1 MNFQAIRNARKAA
14 GVTQEQL
21 AEVLGINRATLSK
34 YETGVI
40 EPSVS
45 QLKTIAAA
53 LRIDFY
59 VLANEIGNEWFDAG
73 FEFAE
78 EGSDIIDALVHE
90 KHKKVGYSFSEEEGQ
105 LITAFSS
112 LNPSGQTEAVKRV
125 SELTEIPRYQRSDA
139 QDAAKGTEDTS
150 LPAETPINGSGSP
163 TEGKIK
169 PCTNVQSID
178 KMNLDGYTEKY
189 KKGAAGTVSPLKVL

>member
-59 VLANEIGNEWFDAG
+59 VLANETNGLMR
-73 FEFAE
+73 
-78 EGSDIIDALVHE
+78 ALSLQ
-90 KHKKVGYSFSEEEGQ
+90 KKVAILSMLLSMKSIKK
-105 LITAFSS
+105 LAIAF
-112 LNPSGQTEAVKRV
+112 LKKRV
-125 SELTEIPRYQRSDA
+125 SL
-139 QDAAKGTEDTS
+139 S
-150 LPAETPINGSGSP
+150 LPFLPSTLPVRP
-163 TEGKIK
+163 K
-169 PCTNVQSID
+169 PSSAYQN
-178 KMNLDGYTEKY
+178 
-189 KKGAAGTVSPLKVL
+189 

>member
-163 TEGKIK
+163 TEQKIK

>member
-90 KHKKVGYSFSEEEGQ
+90 KHKK
-105 LITAFSS
+105 LAIAF
-112 LNPSGQTEAVKRV
+112 LKKRV
-125 SELTEIPRYQRSDA
+125 SL
-139 QDAAKGTEDTS
+139 S
-150 LPAETPINGSGSP
+150 LPFLPSTLPVRP
-163 TEGKIK
+163 K
-169 PCTNVQSID
+169 PSSAYQN
-178 KMNLDGYTEKY
+178 
-189 KKGAAGTVSPLKVL
+189 

>member
-59 VLANEIGNEWFDAG
+59 VLANEIGNEW
-73 FEFAE
+73 
-78 EGSDIIDALVHE
+78 
-90 KHKKVGYSFSEEEGQ
+90 YSFSEEEGQ

-163 TEGKIK
+163 TEGKK
-169 PCTNVQSID
+169 
-178 KMNLDGYTEKY
+178 
-189 KKGAAGTVSPLKVL
+189 

>member
-1 MNFQAIRNARKAA
+1 MCWQMK
-14 GVTQEQL
+14 
-21 AEVLGINRATLSK
+21 
-34 YETGVI
+34 
-40 EPSVS
+40 
-45 QLKTIAAA
+45 
-53 LRIDFY
+53 
-59 VLANEIGNEWFDAG
+59 NEIGNEWFDAG

-150 LPAETPINGSGSP
+150 LPAETPINGSVSP
-163 TEGKIK
+163 TEGKK
-169 PCTNVQSID
+169 
-178 KMNLDGYTEKY
+178 
-189 KKGAAGTVSPLKVL
+189 

>member
-40 EPSVS
+40 EPSES
-45 QLKTIAAA
+45 H
-53 LRIDFY
+53 FY

-139 QDAAKGTEDTS
+139 QDAAKGTDTS
-150 LPAETPINGSGSP
+150 LPAEAPINGSESP
-163 TEGKIK
+163 AEGKK
-169 PCTNVQSID
+169 
-178 KMNLDGYTEKY
+178 
-189 KKGAAGTVSPLKVL
+189 

>member
-40 EPSVS
+40 EQSVS

-163 TEGKIK
+163 TEGKK
-169 PCTNVQSID
+169 
-178 KMNLDGYTEKY
+178 
-189 KKGAAGTVSPLKVL
+189 

>member
-59 VLANEIGNEWFDAG
+59 VLAAARIPILILRVGVG
-73 FEFAE
+73 
-78 EGSDIIDALVHE
+78 GLLLGVLVH
-90 KHKKVGYSFSEEEGQ
+90 SFFAHGLPPFYAQSG
-105 LITAFSS
+105 LI
-112 LNPSGQTEAVKRV
+112 
-125 SELTEIPRYQRSDA
+125 
-139 QDAAKGTEDTS
+139 
-150 LPAETPINGSGSP
+150 
-163 TEGKIK
+163 
-169 PCTNVQSID
+169 
-178 KMNLDGYTEKY
+178 
-189 KKGAAGTVSPLKVL
+189 

>member
-105 LITAFSS
+105 L
-112 LNPSGQTEAVKRV
+112 NPSGQTEAVKRV

-150 LPAETPINGSGSP
+150 LPAETPINGSVSP
-163 TEGKIK
+163 TEGKK
-169 PCTNVQSID
+169 
-178 KMNLDGYTEKY
+178 
-189 KKGAAGTVSPLKVL
+189 

>member
-90 KHKKVGYSFSEEEGQ
+90 KHKKSW
-105 LITAFSS
+105 L
-112 LNPSGQTEAVKRV
+112 
-125 SELTEIPRYQRSDA
+125 
-139 QDAAKGTEDTS
+139 
-150 LPAETPINGSGSP
+150 
-163 TEGKIK
+163 
-169 PCTNVQSID
+169 
-178 KMNLDGYTEKY
+178 
-189 KKGAAGTVSPLKVL
+189 

>member
-21 AEVLGINRATLSK
+21 AEVLGLKRATLSK
-34 YETGVI
+34 YETGVK

-90 KHKKVGYSFSEEEGQ
+90 KHKNVGYSFSEEEGQ
-105 LITAFSS
+105 LITAISS
-112 LNPSGQTEAVKRV
+112 LNPSGQPEAVKRV

-139 QDAAKGTEDTS
+139 QEAAKGTEDTS

-163 TEGKIK
+163 TEGKK
-169 PCTNVQSID
+169 
-178 KMNLDGYTEKY
+178 
-189 KKGAAGTVSPLKVL
+189 

>member
-73 FEFAE
+73 FEFAYHC
-78 EGSDIIDALVHE
+78 L
-90 KHKKVGYSFSEEEGQ
+90 FFPQ
-105 LITAFSS
+105 PF
-112 LNPSGQTEAVKRV
+112 
-125 SELTEIPRYQRSDA
+125 RSDRSRQA
-139 QDAAKGTEDTS
+139 RIRTDRDSQI
-150 LPAETPINGSGSP
+150 PAF
-163 TEGKIK
+163 
-169 PCTNVQSID
+169 
-178 KMNLDGYTEKY
+178 
-189 KKGAAGTVSPLKVL
+189 

>member
-59 VLANEIGNEWFDAG
+59 VLANEIGNEWFA
-73 FEFAE
+73 
-78 EGSDIIDALVHE
+78 I
-90 KHKKVGYSFSEEEGQ
+90 
-105 LITAFSS
+105 AF
-112 LNPSGQTEAVKRV
+112 LKKRV
-125 SELTEIPRYQRSDA
+125 SL
-139 QDAAKGTEDTS
+139 S
-150 LPAETPINGSGSP
+150 LPFLPSTLPVRP
-163 TEGKIK
+163 K
-169 PCTNVQSID
+169 PSSAYQN
-178 KMNLDGYTEKY
+178 
-189 KKGAAGTVSPLKVL
+189 

>member
-53 LRIDFY
+53 LRIDF
-59 VLANEIGNEWFDAG
+59 
-73 FEFAE
+73 
-78 EGSDIIDALVHE
+78 
-90 KHKKVGYSFSEEEGQ
+90 
-105 LITAFSS
+105 
-112 LNPSGQTEAVKRV
+112 
-125 SELTEIPRYQRSDA
+125 
-139 QDAAKGTEDTS
+139 
-150 LPAETPINGSGSP
+150 
-163 TEGKIK
+163 
-169 PCTNVQSID
+169 
-178 KMNLDGYTEKY
+178 
-189 KKGAAGTVSPLKVL
+189 

>member
-73 FEFAE
+73 FEGFSFAFA
-78 EGSDIIDALVHE
+78 GVSKSE
-90 KHKKVGYSFSEEEGQ
+90 KQPFEATF
-105 LITAFSS
+105 LTACKSKCMS
-112 LNPSGQTEAVKRV
+112 KH
-125 SELTEIPRYQRSDA
+125 Y
-139 QDAAKGTEDTS
+139 
-150 LPAETPINGSGSP
+150 
-163 TEGKIK
+163 
-169 PCTNVQSID
+169 
-178 KMNLDGYTEKY
+178 
-189 KKGAAGTVSPLKVL
+189 

>member
-59 VLANEIGNEWFDAG
+59 VLAN
-73 FEFAE
+73 
-78 EGSDIIDALVHE
+78 
-90 KHKKVGYSFSEEEGQ
+90 KKVGYSFSEEEGQ

-163 TEGKIK
+163 TEGKK
-169 PCTNVQSID
+169 
-178 KMNLDGYTEKY
+178 
-189 KKGAAGTVSPLKVL
+189 